1 MFITSFG
8 LGSLFLYIILSSQ
21 PILTEIQLIS
31 LSCSIAVLFGCI
43 GALLSYVGLFVNG
56 FCFGLILSIVSFLI
70 WEMKDR
76 ANGVQ
81 TSFWVII
88 GLVLILGLCC
98 AIITLRFQKLML
110 ILSSSCLAG
119 VCHLLVLDYF
129 LQLSI
134 VLRVIH
140 NALRFESTTT
150 LCIRH
155 WIIVFILPIVMFLS
169 IVIQYSCTG
178 RNYDHRDSWQKGKT
192 TERCLDQSI
201 VRARQI
207 LSESTDA
214 AVLLLSSL
222 DRYLS
227 MFNDCSPSRCVQ
239 LSVSGEFD
247 CRLSSIWFECIDLEL
262 ALPFSPQP
270 CTHAYREEEDV
281 DVQKISQSFF

>member
-31 LSCSIAVLFGCI
+31 LACSIAVLFGFI

-56 FCFGLILSIVSFLI
+56 FCFGLILSIITFII
-70 WEMKDR
+70 WEMNDR

-81 TSFWVII
+81 TSFWLII
-88 GLVLILGLCC
+88 GLILLMGLCC

-129 LQLSI
+129 LQLSV
-134 VLRVIH
+134 VLRFIH
-140 NALRFESTTT
+140 KTLRFEPTAA

-155 WIIVFILPIVMFLS
+155 WIIVFILPVVMFLS

-192 TERCLDQSI
+192 RCLD
-201 VRARQI
+201 ARRK
-207 LSESTDA
+207 EST
-214 AVLLLSSL
+214 VRGWFFPSQWMQLLSP
-222 DRYLS
+222 DQYW
-227 MFNDCSPSRCVQ
+227 SP
-239 LSVSGEFD
+239 
-247 CRLSSIWFECIDLEL
+247 FE
-262 ALPFSPQP
+262 
-270 CTHAYREEEDV
+270 HV
-281 DVQKISQSFF
+281 